1 MFQGHHIVR
10 WILISPVMS
19 KNNSKTIWSFPL
31 YIVEKSPVIN
41 SNGELTPFMASARL
55 TKHGINYVGG
65 IL

>member
-10 WILISPVMS
+10 WILINPIMS

-31 YIVEKSPVIN
+31 YIVENSPVIN
-41 SNGELTPFMASARL
+41 SNGELTLFTASARL